1 MSADD
6 AGSLQRTVAVDD
18 HRFDGHFPGD
28 PMLPGACL
36 MDLVIDALTTEGPL
50 AAAAAPRELAVAK
63 FLAPVRPGDTV
74 RIDWRRQAGT
84 LRFECRV
91 AAVLVASG
99 SLRC

>member
-6 AGSLQRTVAVDD
+6 AGSLQLTVAADD
-18 HRFDGHFPGD
+18 RRFDGHFPGD

-36 MDLVIDALTTEGPL
+36 VDLVIDALTRADVL
-50 AAAAAPRELAVAK
+50 AAATPRELAVAK

-74 RIDWRRQAGT
+74 RIDWRRQGGT

-99 SLRC
+99 SLRG

>member
-1 MSADD
+1 MTTHS
-6 AGSLQRTVAVDD
+6 AGSLQVTVATDD
-18 HRFDGHFPGD
+18 RRFDGHFPGD

-36 MDLVIDALTTEGPL
+36 MDLVIDALTAEGALTP
-50 AAAAAPRELAVAK
+50 AGVPRELAVAK

-74 RIDWRRQAGT
+74 RIDWRRQAGS

-91 AAVLVASG
+91 ATVRVASG